1 VLSVRSPRLRG
12 KRPPARPEPVGTAA
26 MRQYDGLIDDPALY
40 FNRELSWL
48 DFNQRVLELA
58 EDPEVPLLEQVRFCA
73 IYANN
78 LDEFFMVRVAGL
90 FDQIDA
96 GIDARGPDG
105 LPPGEQIDA
114 IQARVLALD
123 HRLHDCFNGALRP
136 ALEQQGIRIVS
147 LDTASEEELREIDTR
162 FHEQVFP
169 ALTPLVIGLGRP
181 FPYISN
187 LSLSLG
193 VLLRDPE
200 SGTEIIAR
208 VKVPKEL
215 LGRFLPVGEGGKA
228 FVPLEEAIAA
238 NLEVLFPGT
247 EVVEHG
253 YFRVTRDADFTV
265 SDEADD
271 LLQAVQD
278 EIRRRRFGEVVRL
291 EIAAGMN
298 SKLRQQLIDA
308 LRLEDREVYDVD
320 GLIDLAD
327 LTDIA
332 DVPGHAE
339 LRYPPWTPV
348 TQPRLQGEDEE
359 QINMFA
365 AIRRGDVLVHH
376 PYDSFNTSVER
387 FVEQAVADPD
397 VLAIKQTVYR
407 TSDDSPLV
415 PGLIR
420 ASERGKQAVCMVELK
435 ARFDEEANIHWAKSL
450 EESGVH
456 VVYGIPGLKT
466 HVKAIVVAR
475 REGDRVREYVHIGT
489 GNYHPKTA
497 RLYTDFG
504 LFTADEEIGADVA
517 EMFNFLTGYGRP
529 AEYRK
534 VLVSPTTMR
543 DRIIEEIET
552 TVAAHRAGEEA
563 RIALKMNSLVDA
575 ACIRA
580 LYEASRA
587 GVRVDLN
594 VRGICCLRPGVPGV
608 SENIR
613 VISIVGRFLEHS
625 RVYAFQRGENTRVL
639 IGSAD
644 LMPRNLDSRVEL
656 VTPVEDPGLKAE
668 LLDVL
673 ERCFAENA
681 NAWELDAD
689 GVWTRLEPENGQR
702 RGVQAELRERHA
714 ARAAEQLAA
723 TAG

>member
-1 VLSVRSPRLRG
+1 
-12 KRPPARPEPVGTAA
+12 

-114 IQARVLALD
+114 IQARVLELD
-123 HRLHDCFNGALRP
+123 HRLHDCFNGTLRP
-136 ALEQQGIRIVS
+136 ALEEQGIRIVS

-238 NLEVLFPGT
+238 NLDVLFPGT

-339 LRYPPWTPV
+339 LRYSPWTPV

-359 QINMFA
+359 QVNMFA

-543 DRIIEEIET
+543 DRIVEEIET

-613 VISIVGRFLEHS
+613 VVSIVGRFLEHS
-625 RVYAFQRGENTRVL
+625 RVYTFQRGEDTRVL

-656 VTPVEDPGLKAE
+656 VTPVEDAGLKAE

-681 NAWELDAD
+681 NAWELDAE
-689 GVWTRLEPENGQR
+689 GIWTRLGQENGQR
-702 RGVQAELRERHA
+702 RSVQEELRERHA

-723 TAG
+723 SAG

>member
-1 VLSVRSPRLRG
+1 MCGLLERSG
-12 KRPPARPEPVGTAA
+12 AVGG
-26 MRQYDGLIDDPALY
+26 RQYDGRIDDPALY

-58 EDPEVPLLEQVRFCA
+58 EDPAVPLLEQVRFCA
-73 IYANN
+73 IYASN
-78 LDEFFMVRVAGL
+78 LDEFYMVRVAGL
-90 FDQIDA
+90 FDQLDA

-105 LPPGEQIDA
+105 LSPSEQIDA
-114 IQARVLALD
+114 IQARVLELD
-123 HRLHDCFNGALRP
+123 KRLHACFDGRLRP
-136 ALEQQGIRIVS
+136 ALAEQGIRILS
-147 LDTASEEELREIDTR
+147 LDSASEEERREIDAR

-200 SGTEIIAR
+200 SGGEIIAR

-215 LGRFLPVGEGGKA
+215 LGRFLPVGEDGQA
-228 FVPLEEAIAA
+228 FVPLEEVIAA
-238 NLEVLFPGT
+238 NLDALFPGT
-247 EVVEHG
+247 EVIDHG

-298 SKLRQQLIDA
+298 TKLRRQLIDA
-308 LRLEDREVYDVD
+308 LRLEEREVYDVD

-327 LTDIA
+327 LTAVA

-339 LRYPPWTPV
+339 HRYPPWTPV
-348 TQPRLQGEDEE
+348 TQPRLLGEDDEACD
-359 QINMFA
+359 MFA
-365 AIRRGDVLVHH
+365 TIRQEDLLVHH
-376 PYDSFNTSVER
+376 PYDSFATSVER

-415 PGLIR
+415 PSLIR

-466 HVKAIVVAR
+466 HVKAILVAR

-504 LFTADEEIGADVA
+504 LFTADPEIGADVA

-543 DRIIEEIET
+543 DRILEEIEA
-552 TVAAHRAGEEA
+552 TVAAHEAGEEA

-580 LYEASRA
+580 LYEASCA

-594 VRGICCLRPGVPGV
+594 VRGICCLRPGVPEV

-613 VISIVGRFLEHS
+613 VVSIVGRFLEHS
-625 RVYAFQRGENTRVL
+625 RIYSFRRGDETRVL
-639 IGSAD
+639 MGSAD

-656 VTPVEDPGLKAE
+656 VTPVEDPGLRE
-668 LLDVL
+668 EMLDVL

-681 NAWELDAD
+681 NAWELDSA
-689 GVWTRLEPENGQR
+689 GEWTRLAPDNGR
-702 RGVQAELRERHA
+702 RRSVQEELRERHA

-723 TAG
+723 VGG

>member
-1 VLSVRSPRLRG
+1 VP
-12 KRPPARPEPVGTAA
+12 
-26 MRQYDGLIDDPALY
+26 QYDGRIDDPALY

-58 EDPEVPLLEQVRFCA
+58 EEAAVPLLERLRFCA
-73 IYANN
+73 IYASN

-90 FDQIDA
+90 FDQLDA
-96 GIDARGPDG
+96 GIDARGPDD
-105 LPPGEQIDA
+105 LAPGEQIDA
-114 IQARVLALD
+114 IQARVLELD
-123 HRLHDCFNGALRP
+123 GRLHSCFNGTLRP
-136 ALEQQGIRIVS
+136 ELEEHGIRIVS
-147 LDTASEEELREIDTR
+147 LEEATEAERREIDAR

-169 ALTPLVIGLGRP
+169 ALTPLVVGLGRP

-193 VLLRDPE
+193 VLLRDPD

-215 LGRFLPVGEGGKA
+215 LGRFLPLGDGGKA

-238 NLEVLFPGT
+238 NLDALFPGT
-247 EVVEHG
+247 EVIDHG

-291 EIAAGMN
+291 EVAAGMN
-298 SKLRQQLIDA
+298 EKLRGQLIDA

-327 LTDIA
+327 LTDVA
-332 DVPGHAE
+332 DVPGHPE
-339 LRYPPWTPV
+339 LRFEPWTPV

-359 QINMFA
+359 PVDIFT
-365 AIRRGDVLVHH
+365 AIRQGDILVHH
-376 PYDSFNTSVER
+376 PYDSFASSVER

-415 PGLIR
+415 PALIR

-450 EESGVH
+450 EEAGVH

-466 HVKAIVVAR
+466 HVKAVLVAR
-475 REGDRVREYVHIGT
+475 RERDRVREYVHIGT
-489 GNYHPKTA
+489 GNYNPTTA
-497 RLYTDFG
+497 RLYTDLG
-504 LFTADEEIGADVA
+504 LFTADPEIGADVA

-529 AEYRK
+529 AGYRK

-543 DRIIEEIET
+543 NCILEEIEA
-552 TVAAHRAGEEA
+552 TVEAHRAGEEA
-563 RIALKMNSLVDA
+563 RIALKMNALVDA
-575 ACIRA
+575 RCIQA

-608 SENIR
+608 SENVR
-613 VISIVGRFLEHS
+613 VVSIVGRFLEHS
-625 RVYAFQRGENTRVL
+625 RIYAFRRGEETRVL
-639 IGSAD
+639 TGSAD

-656 VTPVEDPGLKAE
+656 VTPVEDEGLRAE

-673 ERCFAENA
+673 ERCFADNA
-681 NAWELDAD
+681 NAWELGAD
-689 GVWTRLEPENGQR
+689 GVWTRLGAPAGER
-702 RGVQAELRERHA
+702 RSVQEELRERHTV
-714 ARAAEQLAA
+714 RAGEQLAA
-723 TAG
+723 AAG

>member
-1 VLSVRSPRLRG
+1 V
-12 KRPPARPEPVGTAA
+12 
-26 MRQYDGLIDDPALY
+26 RQYDGPIDDPALY

-58 EDPEVPLLEQVRFCA
+58 EDPSLPLLERVRFCA
-73 IYANN
+73 IYASN

-90 FDQIDA
+90 FDQLDA
-96 GIDARGPDG
+96 GIDARGPDD
-105 LPPGEQIDA
+105 LAPSEQIDR
-114 IQARVLALD
+114 IQARVLELD
-123 HRLHDCFNGALRP
+123 ARLHDCFGGTLAP
-136 ALEQQGIRIVS
+136 ELERHGIRVAT
-147 LDTASEEELREIDTR
+147 LATASDAERAEIDAR

-169 ALTPLVIGLGRP
+169 ALTPLVVGLGRP

-193 VLLRDPE
+193 VLLRDPD

-215 LGRFLPVGEGGKA
+215 LGRFLRIGPDGSV

-238 NLEVLFPGT
+238 NLDALFPGT
-247 EVVEHG
+247 EVIDHG

-278 EIRRRRFGEVVRL
+278 ELRRRRFGEVVRL
-291 EIAAGMN
+291 EVAAGMN
-298 SKLRQQLIDA
+298 PKLREQLVDA

-327 LTDIA
+327 LTAIA
-332 DVPGHAE
+332 DVPAKPE
-339 LRYPPWTPV
+339 LRFEPWVPV
-348 TQPRLQGEDEE
+348 TQPRLQGEDDEPVD
-359 QINMFA
+359 MFA
-365 AIRRGDVLVHH
+365 AIRQGDILVHH
-376 PYDSFNTSVER
+376 PYDSFSSSVER
-387 FVEQAVADPD
+387 FVDQAVADPD

-415 PGLIR
+415 PALIR

-450 EESGVH
+450 EEAGVH
-456 VVYGIPGLKT
+456 VVYGIPALKT
-466 HVKAIVVAR
+466 HVKSVLVAR

-489 GNYHPKTA
+489 GNYNPTTA
-497 RLYTDFG
+497 RLYTDLG

-543 DRIIEEIET
+543 ERIVEEIEA
-552 TVAAHRAGEEA
+552 TVEAHRRGEEA
-563 RIALKMNSLVDA
+563 RIALKMNALVDA
-575 ACIRA
+575 GCIQA
-580 LYEASRA
+580 LYGASRA

-608 SENIR
+608 SENVRI
-613 VISIVGRFLEHS
+613 VSIVGRFLEHS
-625 RVYAFQRGENTRVL
+625 RIYAFRRGEETRVL
-639 IGSAD
+639 TGSAD

-656 VTPVEDPGLKAE
+656 VTPIEDERLREE

-673 ERCFAENA
+673 ERCFADNA
-681 NAWELDAD
+681 NAWELGAD
-689 GVWTRLEPENGQR
+689 GVWTRLAPPPGER
-702 RGVQAELRERHA
+702 RSVQEELCEVHA
-714 ARAAEQLAA
+714 ARRGEQLAA
-723 TAG
+723 ATG

>member
-1 VLSVRSPRLRG
+1 VEAQP
-12 KRPPARPEPVGTAA
+12 
-26 MRQYDGLIDDPALY
+26 QYDGSIEDSALY

-48 DFNQRVLELA
+48 EFNQRVLELA
-58 EDPEVPLLEQVRFCA
+58 EDPEVPLLERLRFCG
-73 IYANN
+73 IYASN

-90 FDQIDA
+90 FDQLDA

-105 LPPGEQIDA
+105 IAPSEQIDR
-114 IQARVLALD
+114 IQARVLELD
-123 HRLHDCFNGALRP
+123 ERLHACFDGVLRP
-136 ALEQQGIRIVS
+136 ALDEQGIRIVT
-147 LDTASEEELREIDTR
+147 LETASEPERRDIDAR

-193 VLLRDPE
+193 VLLRDPD
-200 SGTEIIAR
+200 SGVEIIAR

-228 FVPLEEAIAA
+228 FVPLEEVIAA
-238 NLEVLFPGT
+238 NLDALFPGT
-247 EVVEHG
+247 EVVDHG

-291 EIAAGMN
+291 EVAAGMN
-298 SKLRQQLIDA
+298 PKLRQQLIGA
-308 LRLEDREVYDVD
+308 LRLEDREVYDID
-320 GLIDLAD
+320 GLIDLGD
-327 LTDIA
+327 VGRIA
-332 DVPGHAE
+332 DIPGHAD
-339 LRYPPWTPV
+339 LRYSPWSPV
-348 TQPRLQGEDEE
+348 TQPRLQGEDDEPVD
-359 QINMFA
+359 MFA
-365 AIRRGDVLVHH
+365 QIRQGDLLVHH
-376 PYDSFNTSVER
+376 PYDSFATSVSR
-387 FVEQAVADPD
+387 FVEQAVEDPD
-397 VLAIKQTVYR
+397 VLAIKHTVYR

-415 PGLIR
+415 PSLIR

-450 EESGVH
+450 EEAGVH

-466 HVKAIVVAR
+466 HVKAILIAR
-475 REGDRVREYVHIGT
+475 REGERVREYVHIGT

-504 LFTADEEIGADVA
+504 LFTADPDVGADVA

-529 AEYRK
+529 AVYRK
-534 VLVSPTTMR
+534 MLVSPTTMR
-543 DRIIEEIET
+543 GRIIEEIER
-552 TVAAHRAGEEA
+552 TVAAHEAGERA

-575 ACIRA
+575 GCIRA
-580 LYEASRA
+580 LYAASKA
-587 GVRVDLN
+587 GVTVDLN

-613 VISIVGRFLEHS
+613 VVSIVGRFLEHS
-625 RVYAFQRGENTRVL
+625 RVYAFQRGEETTVMM
-639 IGSAD
+639 GSAD

-656 VTPVEDPGLKAE
+656 VAPVEDEGLKAE
-668 LLDVL
+668 MLDVL
-673 ERCFAENA
+673 ERCFADNS
-681 NAWELDAD
+681 NAWELGED
-689 GVWTRLEPENGQR
+689 GRWTRDVAPEGER
-702 RGVQAELRERHA
+702 RSVQAELRERHA

-723 TAG
+723 STS

>member
-1 VLSVRSPRLRG
+1 MS
-12 KRPPARPEPVGTAA
+12 E
-26 MRQYDGLIDDPALY
+26 YDAWIDDPALY

-58 EDPEVPLLEQVRFCA
+58 EEGEVPLLERLRFCA
-73 IYANN
+73 IYASN

-90 FDQIDA
+90 FDQLDA
-96 GIDARGPDG
+96 RIDARGPDG
-105 LPPGEQIDA
+105 LGPGAQIDA
-114 IQARVLALD
+114 IQARVLELD
-123 HRLHDCFNGALRP
+123 HRLHTCFDGTLRP
-136 ALEQQGIRIVS
+136 ALAREEIRIVT
-147 LDTASEEELREIDTR
+147 LETATEQELREIEVR

-169 ALTPLVIGLGRP
+169 ALTPLVVGLGRP

-193 VLLRDPE
+193 VLLRDRE
-200 SGTEIIAR
+200 SGVEIIAR

-215 LGRFLPVGEGGKA
+215 LGRFLPVGESGTA
-228 FVPLEEAIAA
+228 LVPLEEAIAA
-238 NLEVLFPGT
+238 NLDALFPGT
-247 EVVEHG
+247 EVVDHG

-278 EIRRRRFGEVVRL
+278 EVRRRRFGEVVRL

-298 SKLRQQLIDA
+298 AKLREQLIDA
-308 LRLEDREVYDVD
+308 LQLEDREVYDVD

-327 LTDIA
+327 LTEVA
-332 DVPGHAE
+332 DVDGHAE
-339 LRYPPWTPV
+339 LRYPPWSPV

-359 QINMFA
+359 PVDMFA
-365 AIRRGDVLVHH
+365 TIRQGDLLVHH
-376 PYDSFNTSVER
+376 PYQSFATSVER

-415 PGLIR
+415 PSLIR

-450 EESGVH
+450 EEAGVH

-466 HVKAIVVAR
+466 HVKAILVAR

-504 LFTADEEIGADVA
+504 LFTADSEIGADVA

-529 AEYRK
+529 AKYRK

-543 DRIIEEIET
+543 DRIIGEIEA
-552 TVAAHRAGEEA
+552 TVGAHHEGEAA

-575 ACIRA
+575 RCIRA

-594 VRGICCLRPGVPGV
+594 VRGICCLRPGVPGI

-613 VISIVGRFLEHS
+613 VLSIVGRFLEHS
-625 RVYAFQRGENTRVL
+625 RIYSFQRGAETKVYM
-639 IGSAD
+639 GSAD

-656 VTPVEDPGLKAE
+656 VTPVEDPTLLGE
-668 LLDVL
+668 MLDVL
-673 ERCFAENA
+673 ERCFADNS
-681 NAWELDAD
+681 NSWELDAA
-689 GVWTRLEPENGQR
+689 GKWTRLSAPLGER
-702 RGVQAELRERHA
+702 RSVQAELRELSA

-723 TAG
+723 SAG

>member
-1 VLSVRSPRLRG
+1 
-12 KRPPARPEPVGTAA
+12 
-26 MRQYDGLIDDPALY
+26 MRQYDEPIDDPALY

-58 EDPEVPLLEQVRFCA
+58 EDPSLPLLERVRFCA
-73 IYANN
+73 IYASN

-90 FDQIDA
+90 FDQLDA
-96 GIDARGPDG
+96 GIDARGPDN
-105 LPPGEQIDA
+105 LAPGELIDA
-114 IQARVLALD
+114 IQARVLELD
-123 HRLHDCFNGALRP
+123 ARLHGVFNGTLRP
-136 ALEQQGIRIVS
+136 ELEQQGSRIVS
-147 LDTASEEELREIDTR
+147 LQTASEAERREIDAR

-169 ALTPLVIGLGRP
+169 ALTPLVVGLGRP

-193 VLLRDPE
+193 VLLRDPD

-215 LGRFLPVGEGGKA
+215 LGRFLRVGEHDEV

-238 NLEVLFPGT
+238 NLDALFPGT
-247 EVVEHG
+247 EVIDHG

-278 EIRRRRFGEVVRL
+278 ELRRRRFGEVVRL
-291 EIAAGMN
+291 EVAAGMN
-298 SKLRQQLIDA
+298 EKLRRQLIDA

-327 LTDIA
+327 LTDIG
-332 DVPGHAE
+332 DVPGHPE
-339 LRYPPWTPV
+339 LRFEPWTPV
-348 TQPRLQGEDEE
+348 TQPRLRGEDEE
-359 QINMFA
+359 PVDMFA
-365 AIRRGDVLVHH
+365 AIRQGDVLVHH
-376 PYDSFNTSVER
+376 PYDSFASSVER

-415 PGLIR
+415 PALIR

-435 ARFDEEANIHWAKSL
+435 ARFDEAANIHWAKSL
-450 EESGVH
+450 EEAGVH
-456 VVYGIPGLKT
+456 VVYGIPALKT
-466 HVKAIVVAR
+466 HVKAVLVAR

-489 GNYHPKTA
+489 GNYNPTTA
-497 RLYTDFG
+497 RLYTDLG
-504 LFTADEEIGADVA
+504 LFTADPEIGADVA

-543 DRIIEEIET
+543 QRIVEEIEA
-552 TVAAHRAGEEA
+552 TVEAHRRGEQA
-563 RIALKMNSLVDA
+563 RIVLKMNALVDA
-575 ACIRA
+575 GCIQA

-594 VRGICCLRPGVPGV
+594 VRGICCLRPGVPGI
-608 SENIR
+608 SENVR
-613 VISIVGRFLEHS
+613 VLSIVGRFLEHS
-625 RVYAFQRGENTRVL
+625 RIYAFRRGDETRVL
-639 IGSAD
+639 TGSAD

-656 VTPVEDPGLKAE
+656 VTPIEDEALRAE

-673 ERCFAENA
+673 ERCFADNA
-681 NAWELDAD
+681 NAWELGSD
-689 GVWTRLEPENGQR
+689 GAWTRLVPPPDGR
-702 RGVQAELRERHA
+702 RSVQEELRELHA
-714 ARAAEQLAA
+714 ARSGEQLTAA
-723 TAG
+723 TG

>member
-1 VLSVRSPRLRG
+1 
-12 KRPPARPEPVGTAA
+12 
-26 MRQYDGLIDDPALY
+26 MRQYDCPIDDPALY

-58 EDPEVPLLEQVRFCA
+58 EDPQVPLLERVRFCS
-73 IYANN
+73 IYASN

-90 FDQIDA
+90 FDQLDA

-105 LPPGEQIDA
+105 LGSSQQIDA
-114 IQARVLALD
+114 IQARVLELD
-123 HRLHDCFNGALRP
+123 TRLHNCFDGTLRP
-136 ALEQQGIRIVS
+136 ALDEQGIRIIS
-147 LDTASEEELREIDTR
+147 LETASEQERREIDSR

-169 ALTPLVIGLGRP
+169 TLTPLVIGLGRP

-193 VLLRDPE
+193 VLLRDPD

-215 LGRFLPVGEGGKA
+215 LGRFLRVGEHNEV

-238 NLEVLFPGT
+238 NLDALFPGA

-253 YFRVTRDADFTV
+253 YFRVTRDADFTI

-278 EIRRRRFGEVVRL
+278 ELRRRRFGEVVRL
-291 EIAAGMN
+291 EVAAGMN
-298 SKLRQQLIDA
+298 PKLRAQLVDA
-308 LRLEDREVYDVD
+308 LRLEDREVYDID

-327 LTDIA
+327 LGNVVDA
-332 DVPGHAE
+332 PGHPE
-339 LRYPPWTPV
+339 LRYEPWTPV
-348 TQPRLQGEDEE
+348 TQPRLQGEDDK
-359 QINMFA
+359 QVDMFA
-365 AIRRGDVLVHH
+365 AIRQGDVLVHH
-376 PYDSFNTSVER
+376 PYDSFASSVER
-387 FVEQAVADPD
+387 FVVQAVADPD

-415 PGLIR
+415 PALIR

-435 ARFDEEANIHWAKSL
+435 ARFDEEANIHWAKSM
-450 EESGVH
+450 EEAGVH

-466 HVKAIVVAR
+466 HVKAILVAR

-489 GNYHPKTA
+489 GNYNPTTA
-497 RLYTDFG
+497 RLYTDLG
-504 LFTADEEIGADVA
+504 LFTADPEIGADVA

-543 DRIIEEIET
+543 DRIVEEIEA

-563 RIALKMNSLVDA
+563 RIALKMNALVDA
-575 ACIRA
+575 GCIQA
-580 LYEASRA
+580 LYEASQA
-587 GVRVDLN
+587 GVPVDLN
-594 VRGICCLRPGVPGV
+594 VRGVCCLRPGVPGV
-608 SENIR
+608 SENVR
-613 VISIVGRFLEHS
+613 VVSIVGRFLEHS
-625 RVYAFQRGENTRVL
+625 RIYAFQRGEETRVL
-639 IGSAD
+639 TGSAD

-656 VTPVEDPGLKAE
+656 VAPIDDETLKAE

-673 ERCFAENA
+673 ERCFADNA
-681 NAWELDAD
+681 NAWELDTD
-689 GVWTRLEPENGQR
+689 GLWTRLSTPDGER
-702 RGVQAELRERHA
+702 RGVQEELRERHR
-714 ARAAEQLAA
+714 ARAAEHLAA
-723 TAG
+723 AAG